1 MPRIAFLAVQSEKSV
16 GSNVETILAFTGDDF
31 IIHYIISGGPVSSI
45 IWKHSEQ
52 ILNQNHHVHY
62 NSTHLYI
69 TNLSAS
75 DSGQYKVEVLNVLGN
90 VSSEIHLIVHSL
102 TSSTPTASLQKLDT
116 NQHSTLSP
124 VISKGSGPKLSFD
137 RSPTVKSPMGTVI
150 CYTYSVLVYLFSIA
164 DANIFQKSKVFQ
176 SLIITNL
183 F

>member
-16 GSNVETILAFTGDDF
+16 GSNVETILAFIGDDF

-75 DSGQYKVEVLNVLGN
+75 DSGQYKVEVLNALGN
-90 VSSEIHLIVHSL
+90 VSSEVHLIVHGP
-102 TSSTPTASLQKLDT
+102 TSQSTHIKSSE
-116 NQHSTLSP
+116 STLSHVTTSTQLLITTGNRSIHLTVRSP
-124 VISKGSGPKLSFD
+124 IITYLLSFC
-137 RSPTVKSPMGTVI
+137 RINHVSS
-150 CYTYSVLVYLFSIA
+150 SITKRGILTS
-164 DANIFQKSKVFQ
+164 NF
-176 SLIITNL
+176 
-183 F
+183 